1 MKKFFTLAL
10 ALTVSA
16 LSMMAADI
24 LYFGNT
30 PVKDG
35 DTFTVYPVVDFQ
47 EGDYVEYKQDSDLFF
62 HGTAGQVFTMEVT
75 SAEPVQVCALDN
87 QCTFTYP
94 GQALVKTGS
103 IKKDMES
110 AMIENTGELDY
121 LKPNTINVK
130 VTSNGTT
137 VSCTVIFSTD
147 PAGAGVKAAA
157 AEEYVRMA
165 SGNTLAYSING
176 ASTLQIYAMTGAQVG
191 RYRIEGKGTVNIGSL
206 PKGVYIYT
214 DGSRKGKF
222 VVR

>member
-1 MKKFFTLAL
+1 MKKFFTLVL
-10 ALTVSA
+10 ALTASA

-35 DTFTVYPVVDFQ
+35 DTFTTYPVIDFQ
-47 EGDYVEYKQDSDLFF
+47 DGDFIEYKQDANLFF
-62 HGTAGQVFTMEVT
+62 HGTAGQQFTVEVT
-75 SAEPVQVCALDN
+75 ADAKVQVCSLDG
-87 QCTFTYP
+87 QCKLTTP
-94 GQALVKTGS
+94 GQPLVKTGS
-103 IKKDMES
+103 IKTAVES
-110 AMIENTGELDY
+110 AEIDCTGELDE
-121 LKPNTINVK
+121 LTVVTVNVK
-130 VTSNGTT
+130 VTSGGES
-137 VSCTVIFSTD
+137 VSCTVILSND

-165 SGNTLAYSING
+165 SGSTLAYSING

-191 RYRIEGKGTVNIGSL
+191 RYRIEGKGTVNLGSL

-214 DGSRKGKF
+214 DGSHKGKF